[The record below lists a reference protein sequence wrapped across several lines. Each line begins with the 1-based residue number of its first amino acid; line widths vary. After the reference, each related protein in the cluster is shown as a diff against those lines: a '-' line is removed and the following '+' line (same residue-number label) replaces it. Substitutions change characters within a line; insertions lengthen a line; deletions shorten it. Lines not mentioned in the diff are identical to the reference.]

1 MEPKPFS
8 PTDAAEQE
16 AIAVFL
22 NLIDHQYIRPDI
34 RQRDTYPNTD
44 GTVAIVNEKN
54 VPVAQLEVQIRKIP
68 INQTKYS
75 CPSSLVAHSDK
86 STTLPVIL
94 ICVDT
99 ANECAYWKHISPLM
113 QEFKPKQKGFTIHF
127 SKVSDSIDSTGI
139 YIQKWRELFKDYKER
154 VNKAPT
160 ITAQI
165 ANQLELTGISR
176 ADKRY
181 FQTFVDTINRLLDAD
196 FITVKNILY
205 PGVWKLGVGIVSS
218 DPTHYRYQIYKI
230 PEDEPSIPLVSRI
243 EVGSVFTDAADP
255 KVILKAVASRDYA
268 QDPIKAAETN
278 VYREVSEVI
287 EGNQLPIYGSTLSA
301 DILIAFVDRYYRC
314 IGVKPNRNSYSVE
327 ELAYGLNVYLH
338 LACLNYINIAPIS
351 PGAIYSVDLDSV
363 NDLLFRSN
371 VKPLEQMRIPGYFI
385 QSRNFPL
392 NTVYSSIQ
400 YLQAKRIRKIDRL
413 FGIEDRNLQGVKNW
427 VYMKYSPENEIRSVT
442 NVLNSSIDAYSS
454 FVTGNRL
461 QFPESPYLD
470 SKTAIIYEY
479 EPIGSETG
487 HKWPSL
493 REYHVKTQELPKLS
507 VMIQD
512 LKEPRIDTTGFPI
525 IKFDGKEYNETMSS
539 ISEAAY
545 LFQSAPVYKHIF
557 EMLKIDMQRHYEI
570 IINPHLF

>member
-22 NLIDHQYIRPDI
+22 NLIDHQYIKPDI

-44 GTVAIVNEKN
+44 GTIAIVNEKS
-54 VPVAQLEVQIRKIP
+54 VPVAQLEVQIRKIR

-75 CPSSLVAHSDK
+75 CPSSLVAHSHK

-99 ANECAYWKHISPLM
+99 ANKCAYWKHISPLM
-113 QEFKPKQKGFTIHF
+113 HEFKPKQKSFTIHF
-127 SKVSDSIDSTGI
+127 SKVSDSVDSTGI
-139 YIQKWRELFKDYKER
+139 YIQKWRELFKDYNER

-176 ADKRY
+176 ADKKY
-181 FQTFVDTINRLLDAD
+181 FQTFIDTVNGLLDAD

-218 DPTHYRYQIYKI
+218 NQTSYRYQIYKI
-230 PEDEPSIPLVSRI
+230 PEDEPSIPLVSRV
-243 EVGSVFTDAADP
+243 EDSSLFADQRDP
-255 KVILKAVASRDYA
+255 KVIMKALASRDYA

-287 EGNQLPIYGSTLSA
+287 EGNRLPIYGSTLSA

-314 IGVKPNRNSYSVE
+314 IGVQPNRNSYSVE
-327 ELAYGLNVYLH
+327 ELTYGLRVFLH
-338 LACLNYINIAPIS
+338 LACLKYINIAPINS
-351 PGAIYSVDLDSV
+351 DAIYYIDLDDL
-363 NDLLFRSN
+363 NDFLIRSS
-371 VKPLEQMRIPGYFI
+371 LESSEQMRTPIYFI
-385 QSRNFPL
+385 KAHNFPI
-392 NTVYSSIQ
+392 NTAFSSLQ

-413 FGIEDRNLQGVKNW
+413 FGIEDRNLRGVKNW
-427 VYMKYSPENEIRSVT
+427 VYMKYSPENEIKSVT

-461 QFPESPYLD
+461 QFPESPYLN

-479 EPIGSETG
+479 EPIGFETG

-493 REYHVKTQELPKLS
+493 REYHVETQELPKLS
-507 VMIQD
+507 VMIRD

-525 IKFDGKEYNETMSS
+525 IKFDGKEYNAPMSS

-570 IINPHLF
+570 IINPHHF

>member
-44 GTVAIVNEKN
+44 GTIAVVNEKS
-54 VPVAQLEVQIRKIP
+54 VPVAQLEVQIRKIR

-75 CPSSLVAHSDK
+75 CPSSLVTHSHK

-99 ANECAYWKHISPLM
+99 ANKCAHWKHISPLM
-113 QEFKPKQKGFTIHF
+113 QEFKPKQKSFTIHF
-127 SKVSDSIDSTGI
+127 SKVSDSVDSTGI
-139 YIQKWRELFKDYKER
+139 YIQKWRELFKAYNER

-181 FQTFVDTINRLLDAD
+181 FQTFIDTINRLLDAD

-230 PEDEPSIPLVSRI
+230 PEDKPSIPLVSRI
-243 EVGSVFTDAADP
+243 EAGSVFTDPADP

-268 QDPIKAAETN
+268 RDPIKVAETYVN
-278 VYREVSEVI
+278 REVSEVI

-314 IGVKPNRNSYSVE
+314 IGVQPNRNSYSVE
-327 ELAYGLNVYLH
+327 ELTYGLRVFLH
-338 LACLNYINIAPIS
+338 LACLKYINIAPINS
-351 PGAIYSVDLDSV
+351 DAIHYIDLDDL
-363 NDLLFRSN
+363 NDFLFRSS
-371 VKPLEQMRIPGYFI
+371 LESSERMRTPIYFI
-385 QSRNFPL
+385 KAHNFPI
-392 NTVYSSIQ
+392 NTAFSSLQ
-400 YLQAKRIRKIDRL
+400 YLQAKRIRTIDRL
-413 FGIEDRNLQGVKNW
+413 FGIADRNIPGGTSW
-427 VYMKYSPENEIRSVT
+427 VHRFYSPKNEIKSAT
-442 NVLNSSIDAYSS
+442 NVLSSSIDAYSS
-454 FVTGNRL
+454 FITGNRL
-461 QFPESPYLD
+461 RLPNSPYLNPD
-470 SKTAIIYEY
+470 TAIIYEY
-479 EPIGSETG
+479 EPIGLE
-487 HKWPSL
+487 K
-493 REYHVKTQELPKLS
+493 R
-507 VMIQD
+507 D
-512 LKEPRIDTTGFPI
+512 R
-525 IKFDGKEYNETMSS
+525 
-539 ISEAAY
+539 
-545 LFQSAPVYKHIF
+545 
-557 EMLKIDMQRHYEI
+557 
-570 IINPHLF
+570 